1 MSEVSPRLV
10 INASSGG
17 SDWAVTAQAPIRLA
31 MTAAKQGV
39 RLVHVS
45 SDAVFSGAR
54 VHYDESSLPDPISPY
69 GAAKAAAETG
79 VLAVYPEAVVA
90 RTSLIIGD
98 GGSVHERL
106 VHELAAG
113 TRDGTHHDAVPGT
126 NNDEREADGTRTS
139 SEAACRGRRP
149 GSDDVGGRHGPG
161 HADLSYESH
170 YYVNSSYG
178 TFLFCVNRGS
188 SVEQLP

>member
-98 GGSVHERL
+98 GGQSMSASYTNSPPAPATAPTTMRYREPTTTKGRRMALAHRRKR
-106 VHELAAG
+106 LAAVVG
-113 TRDGTHHDAVPGT
+113 L
-126 NNDEREADGTRTS
+126 
-139 SEAACRGRRP
+139 AATM
-149 GSDDVGGRHGPG
+149 SVGGTVLATPTSATRATTTSTP
-161 HADLSYESH
+161 ATAPS
-170 YYVNSSYG
+170 
-178 TFLFCVNRGS
+178 C
-188 SVEQLP
+188 SV